1 VDEVPPLTVD
11 GLSVNAL
18 NATALTVNR
27 AVLVTVPSV
36 AEMVDVVV
44 AVRKFVAM
52 ANVAVVAPAG
62 TVTLPGTV
70 AAAVLLL
77 AREMVVST
85 AARPPRV
92 TVPVEATPPTTVV
105 GLNDKV
111 DSGGGVTVRVA
122 VLVTVPSEALM
133 TTAV

>member
-1 VDEVPPLTVD
+1 LTVD
-11 GLSVNAL
+11 GLSVRVL
-18 NATALTVNR
+18 NATAFTVNR

-36 AEMVDVVV
+36 ADMVDVVD
-44 AVRKFVAM
+44 AVRKFVAIG
-52 ANVAVVAPAG
+52 NVAVVAPAG

-77 AREMVVST
+77 VRAMVVST

-92 TVPVEATPPTTVV
+92 TVPVEASPPTTVV
-105 GLNDKV
+105 GFSDKV
-111 DSGGGVTVRVA
+111 DSGGGFTVRVA
-122 VLVTVPSEALM
+122 VLMTVPSEALV